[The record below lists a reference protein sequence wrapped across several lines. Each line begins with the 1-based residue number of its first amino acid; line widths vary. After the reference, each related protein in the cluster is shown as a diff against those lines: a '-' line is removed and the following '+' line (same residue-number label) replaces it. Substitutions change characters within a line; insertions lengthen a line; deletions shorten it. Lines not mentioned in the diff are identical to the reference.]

1 MEFTIPMNDEAKMPI
16 SEREAEG
23 LYPTQHREGTEVVRV
38 LDRDTDDLQEA
49 YMRGRTAEPCEEQVE
64 AATRERSRHQI
75 VFAVDG
81 IRKCCSCGAAV
92 GGSWG
97 DDRVAFERHVTMMM
111 LEAARKAVM

>member
-1 MEFTIPMNDEAKMPI
+1 MNRTETSI
-16 SEREAEG
+16 SEREAEKQ
-23 LYPTQHREGTEVVRV
+23 YPTQHREGTKVVRM
-38 LDRDTDDLQEA
+38 LDRDTDALQQA

-75 VFAVDG
+75 VFSIDG
-81 IRKCCSCGAAV
+81 IRKCCSCGAEV

-111 LEAARKAVM
+111 LDAARKAVM